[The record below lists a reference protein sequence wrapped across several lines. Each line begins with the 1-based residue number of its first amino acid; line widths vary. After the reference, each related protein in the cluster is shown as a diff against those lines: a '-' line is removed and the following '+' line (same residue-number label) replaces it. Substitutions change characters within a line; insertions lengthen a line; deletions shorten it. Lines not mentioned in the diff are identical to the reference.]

1 MSNIDN
7 EIALIK
13 SKIEV
18 AQRAKI
24 RAEATRETAQA
35 SEVAALQ
42 RLKDEFDVD
51 NLSEARAKLAELQ
64 TDLRTKLDDITALLD
79 EIEF

>member
-13 SKIEV
+13 SKIEA

-64 TDLRTKLDDITALLD
+64 TDLRNKLDEITAILD

>member
-1 MSNIDN
+1 MNTIDN

-18 AQRAKI
+18 AHRAKI

-35 SEVAALQ
+35 SEAAALQ

-51 NLSEARAKLAELQ
+51 NLNEARAKLAELQ